1 MNPIFCKRVCSVMHD
16 QCLSWIMRHGSDKSD
31 ELKYNLIWIVKDILA
46 VYTSEEQWTHM
57 TELITPWVTTE
68 VILTR
73 MIEQQ
78 ESSWLPFIAASISQT
93 PAMQESYFNSL
104 EQHASSVIMHSNWYL
119 TVTPLL
125 SIPTS
130 FTHLSSLLTL
140 LLTAAATNQLSY
152 DLSLSLLGLFATL
165 DAKYG
170 HNQADSTILVDVW
183 ISVCQAFTTVLEKC
197 EPESIWSVFG
207 RDLEFLFQI
216 LFVLVDYDETHIRKN
231 WDIIHT
237 YLTLIRIIP
246 ISYSRNTVQALL
258 TKACHILDYS
268 KNAVIFENHE
278 EDLISFGAPE
288 PPKETIPESAVE
300 EETISVSEVSEDVRV
315 LCDLAWNGNLVYA
328 TEVLNQLK
336 PLEYMKEVF
345 IEVLSKCETAVQSL
359 FAEADMRSKKR
370 WNVDRKKDEALCGL
384 CSSRRG

>member
-1 MNPIFCKRVCSVMHD
+1 M
-16 QCLSWIMRHGSDKSD
+16 
-31 ELKYNLIWIVKDILA
+31 
-46 VYTSEEQWTHM
+46 
-57 TELITPWVTTE
+57 
-68 VILTR
+68 
-73 MIEQQ
+73 
-78 ESSWLPFIAASISQT
+78 
-93 PAMQESYFNSL
+93 
-104 EQHASSVIMHSNWYL
+104 
-119 TVTPLL
+119 
-125 SIPTS
+125 
-130 FTHLSSLLTL
+130 
-140 LLTAAATNQLSY
+140 
-152 DLSLSLLGLFATL
+152 
-165 DAKYG
+165 
-170 HNQADSTILVDVW
+170 DVW